1 MKKDTKIFNIDG
13 KSMQFDSV
21 SFEQLF
27 TANRKKNGLKVV
39 DYEAELGDVLS
50 VSSNAIHN
58 WRFGMNGPSDV
69 ETIKQLANYL
79 RIADYTLLLKNGR
92 EKTTMQISERQKD
105 SLKRIYDV
113 VIEYLDT
120 FQRTDGFNDYW
131 YQFKERGAKTPEH
144 IENLIYDVAMEEVHK
159 VELVLAKEYIELY
172 RLPVYGQLE
181 EYVSDDL
188 YETFN
193 GKLSYA
199 YRFEAPVENTD
210 GTRDGV
216 TTSEDYTR
224 ALKKINEILENYM

>member
-1 MKKDTKIFNIDG
+1 MKKDTKIYNIDG

-27 TANRKKNGLKVV
+27 KANRKKNGLKVL

-50 VSSNAIHN
+50 VSGNAIHN

-79 RIADYTLLLKNGR
+79 KIADFTLLLKSGK

-105 SLKRIYDV
+105 SLKRIYDA

-120 FQRTDGFNDYW
+120 FDKTDGFNDYW
-131 YQFKERGAKTPEH
+131 HQLADKGAKENQ
-144 IENLIYDVAMEEVHK
+144 IENLLYDIAEKEVHK

-181 EYVSDDL
+181 EYISDYL

-199 YRFEAPVENTD
+199 YRFEAPVENID

-224 ALKKINEILENYM
+224 ALKKINDILENYM